1 MGLFILALSGFCAHD
16 LIKMHRDQK
25 TLEVALD
32 NERDLCARY
41 AQEMKVAVLSLQP
54 VIATPALDP
63 TTQHLINLAVK
74 NTNSHE
80 ARNAA
85 VQACK
90 RLYRGA

>member
-1 MGLFILALSGFCAHD
+1 MP
-16 LIKMHRDQK
+16 
-25 TLEVALD
+25 
-32 NERDLCARY
+32 
-41 AQEMKVAVLSLQP
+41 QEMKVAVLSLQP